1 MTLSDLSIK
10 NPVFAWMLMFALI
23 VFGWIGY
30 GRMGVSQMPD
40 VDFPIVNVAVTW
52 EGAAPEIMEA
62 EVVDII
68 EDAVTSVQGVREI
81 TSSSKQGQASITVEL
96 ELDRDVDVS
105 LQEIQT
111 KIAQAQMRLPR
122 NIDPP
127 IVTKVNPEDNPIMW
141 LALSGDVPPKDL
153 MVYAQDVLKSKFQ
166 TVPGVGD
173 IFLGGLIA
181 RNLRVWVD
189 AEKLKRYELTV
200 EDVMAA
206 IAREHAEVPAGQI
219 ETAQKEFNVRT
230 LGEISDPAK
239 FGELLITQRGG
250 QAIHVPIPLKNVA
263 RVEDGLADQRR
274 ISRTGGRRA
283 VGLGI
288 RKQRGANAVEIAERV
303 KKKMEQVRPSLPK
316 GMTLQV
322 RFDSTK
328 FIKQSVAELTHH
340 LVIAALLTS
349 AVCWLFLGSWSS
361 TLNVLLAIPTSVLGT
376 FIVTYFLGFTL
387 NSFTLLGLT
396 LSIGIVVDDAI
407 MVLENIVRY
416 VEKGKDRVTASVIG
430 AREIS
435 FAALAATVAVL
446 AIFLPVVFMKGIIG
460 KFFFQFGVTISAAV
474 SLSLLEA
481 LTLAP
486 MRTSQFLETAQHGN
500 RLVQAVD
507 RMFVALAERYRRG
520 LEWTLGRR
528 WTVIGLAALF
538 FALSMVSVKFLKKEF
553 VPAQDQ
559 GMFMVRL
566 QTPVGSSMDFTDERF
581 KQAEKWFMEQPG
593 VEGYYS
599 AVGGFGGGEVNAG
612 MLFLTLKDL
621 KDRPESKATGRPV
634 SQGEIMAE
642 ARKALNAIPDL
653 KAFIMDL
660 SQGGFSASR
669 GFPIEFT
676 VRGPDWD
683 TLVRSSTE
691 LMAKL
696 EASKTMIDVDTD
708 YKTGMPEVRVLPNR
722 DKAYAR
728 GVSMASIGNTVNAMI
743 GGVRAGLFT
752 DNGRRYDVRVRAET
766 RDRLSPDDIKGLYV
780 RNVRGE
786 MIKLSDVVDLEE
798 RPSLLAITRKD
809 RERAIGIFGNIA
821 PGQSQADVL
830 ATVEKVAKET
840 LPDGYYVKLSGSSQ
854 TFRESFQS
862 LLFALV
868 LGILVAY
875 MVLGAQF
882 NSFIHPVTVL
892 LALPFSMSGAFL
904 ALLIAGRSLNINSMI
919 GLLLLMGLVKKN
931 SILLVDFTNS
941 RREAGLEPRA
951 ALLEACPV
959 RLRPIL
965 MTSIATIAA
974 AIPTALARG
983 AGSET
988 TVPMALAIIGGVSV
1002 STFLTL
1008 FVVPAA
1014 YSLFTRIESRKQGV
1028 SAAAVIRA
1036 AKEAEEAEL
1045 LKEASGPRA

>member
-10 NPVFAWMLMFALI
+10 NPVFAWMLMFSLMI
-23 VFGWIGY
+23 FGWIGY

-40 VDFPIVNVAVTW
+40 VDFPVVSVAVTW

-62 EVVDII
+62 EVVDVI

-81 TSSSKQGQASITVEL
+81 TSSARQGQASISVEL
-96 ELDRDVDVS
+96 ELDRDVDVA
-105 LQEIQT
+105 LQEIQS
-111 KIAQAQMRLPR
+111 KIAQAQQRLPDGM
-122 NIDPP
+122 DPP
-127 IVTKVNPEDNPIMW
+127 VVTKSNPEDQPIMW
-141 LALSGDVPPKDL
+141 LALSGDVPVKDL
-153 MVYAQDVLKSKFQ
+153 MVYSQDVLKAKFQ

-173 IFLGGLIA
+173 IFLGGLIP

-189 AEKLKRYELTV
+189 AAKLNELTV
-200 EDVMAA
+200 EDVLAA

-219 ETAQKEFNVRT
+219 ETDTKEFNVRT
-230 LGEISDPAK
+230 LGEISDPEK

-250 QAIHVPIPLKNVA
+250 AAIHVPIPLKAVA
-263 RVEDGLADQRR
+263 RVEDGLADMRR
-274 ISRTGGRRA
+274 ISRVAGRRA

-288 RKQRGANAVEIAERV
+288 RKQRGANAVEIASRV
-303 KKKMEQVRPSLPK
+303 EAKVKELQPTLPK
-316 GMTLQV
+316 GMYLGV
-322 RFDSTK
+322 RFNSTK

-340 LVIAALLTS
+340 LVLAALLTS

-387 NSFTLLGLT
+387 NSFTLLALT

-416 VEKGKDRVTASVIG
+416 AEKGKDRVTASVIG

-435 FAALAATVAVL
+435 FAAMAATVAVL

-481 LTLAP
+481 LTIAP
-486 MRTSQFLETAQHGN
+486 MRTSQFLETAGHGN
-500 RLVQAVD
+500 RVVQAVD
-507 RMFVALAERYRRG
+507 RLFARLTEAYRRG
-520 LEWTLGRR
+520 LVWTLDRR
-528 WTVIGLAALF
+528 WTVVGLGALF
-538 FALSMVSVKFLKKEF
+538 FALSMLSAKFVKKEF
-553 VPAQDQ
+553 TPAQDQ
-559 GMFMVRL
+559 GMFLVRL
-566 QTPVGSSMDFTDERF
+566 QTPVGSSMEFTDGKF
-581 KQAEKWFMEQPG
+581 KLAEKHFMDDPA
-593 VEGYYS
+593 VAGYYS

-612 MLFLTLKDL
+612 MIFVTLKDL
-621 KDRPESKATGRPV
+621 KDRPKNAKGRPTG
-634 SQGEIMAE
+634 QGEIMAR
-642 ARKALNAIPDL
+642 ARKSLNSIPDL
-653 KAFIMDL
+653 RAFIIDM
-660 SQGGFSASR
+660 SQSGFSASR
-669 GFPIEFT
+669 GFPVEFS

-683 TLVRSSTE
+683 RLTE
-691 LMAKL
+691 SAQALKDRL
-696 EASKTMIDVDTD
+696 EKEGHLIDVDTD
-708 YKTGMPEVRVLPNR
+708 YKTGMPEVSVYPDRA
-722 DKAYAR
+722 KAYAR
-728 GVSMASIGNTVNAMI
+728 GVSMQSIGRTINAMI

-752 DNGRRYDVRVRAET
+752 DRGRRYDVRVRAEAG
-766 RDRLSPDDIKGLYV
+766 DRLSPEHIKSLYV

-786 MIKLSDVVDLEE
+786 MIRLSEVVRIEE
-798 RPSLLAITRKD
+798 KPSLLAITRKD
-809 RERAIGIFGNIA
+809 RERAIGVFGNVG
-821 PGQSQADVL
+821 PGKSQAEAL
-830 ATVEKVAKET
+830 AAVERLAKEV
-840 LPDGYYVKLSGSSQ
+840 LPDGYYAKFSGSSQ

-862 LLFALV
+862 LLFALF
-868 LGILVAY
+868 LGIVVAY

-882 NSFIHPVTVL
+882 NSFVHPFTVL
-892 LALPFSMSGAFL
+892 LALPFSVSGAFL
-904 ALLIAGRSLNINSMI
+904 ALLAGGRSLNINSMI

-931 SILLVDFTNS
+931 SILLGDFANA

-951 ALLEACPV
+951 ALLDACPT

-965 MTSIATIAA
+965 MTSIATVAA
-974 AIPTALARG
+974 AVPSALARG

-988 TVPMALAIIGGVSV
+988 VVPMALAIIGGVTV

-1014 YSLFTRIESRKQGV
+1014 YSLLVAVEARKSEV

-1036 AKEAEEAEL
+1036 VREAEMKGEA
-1045 LKEASGPRA
+1045 

>member
-1 MTLSDLSIK
+1 MTLSDISIK
-10 NPVFAWMLMFALI
+10 NPVFAWMLMFALM

-62 EVVDII
+62 EVVDLI
-68 EDAVTSVQGVREI
+68 EDAVTSVQGVREV
-81 TSSSKQGQASITVEL
+81 TSSSRQGQASITVEL
-96 ELDRDVDVS
+96 ELDRDVDIA
-105 LQEIQT
+105 LQEIQA
-111 KIAQAQMRLPR
+111 KVAQAQRRLPAG
-122 NIDPP
+122 IDPP
-127 IVTKVNPEDNPIMW
+127 VVTKTNPEDNPIMW

-153 MVYAQDVLKSKFQ
+153 MVYASDVLKAKFQ
-166 TVPGVGD
+166 TVPGVGE
-173 IFLGGLIA
+173 IFLGGLIP

-189 AEKLKRYELTV
+189 SEKLRRYELTV
-200 EDVMAA
+200 EDVLAA
-206 IAREHAEVPAGQI
+206 IRREHAEVPAGQI
-219 ETAQKEFNVRT
+219 ETADKEFNVRT
-230 LGEISDPAK
+230 LGEITDPAQ

-250 QAIHVPIPLKNVA
+250 SPIHVPIPLKAVA
-263 RVEDGLADQRR
+263 RVEDGLGDNRR
-274 ISRTGGRRA
+274 ISRVAGKRA

-288 RKQRGANAVEIAERV
+288 RKQRGANAVRIAENV
-303 KKKMEQVRPSLPK
+303 KKKLLEVQSSLPP
-316 GMTLQV
+316 GMVLGV

-340 LVIAALLTS
+340 LVVAAILTS
-349 AVCWLFLGSWSS
+349 LVCWLFLGSWSS
-361 TLNVLLAIPTSVLGT
+361 TMNVLLAIPTSVLGT

-387 NSFTLLGLT
+387 NSFTLLALT

-416 VEKGKDRVTASVIG
+416 AEQGKDRVTASVIG

-435 FAALAATVAVL
+435 FAAMAATVAVL
-446 AIFLPVVFMKGIIG
+446 AIFLPVVFMKGIVG

-481 LTLAP
+481 LTIAP
-486 MRTSQFLETAQHGN
+486 MRTSQFLQTASHGG
-500 RLVQAVD
+500 RVVQAVD
-507 RMFVALAERYRRG
+507 RLFARLTESYRRG
-520 LEWTLGRR
+520 LEWTLDRR
-528 WTVIGLAALF
+528 WTVVGLGAAF
-538 FALSMVSVKFLKKEF
+538 FAVSLVSVKFLKKEF
-553 VPAQDQ
+553 VPPQDQ
-559 GMFMVRL
+559 GMFMVRA
-566 QTPVGSSMDFTDERF
+566 QTPVGSSMDFTDA
-581 KQAEKWFMEQPG
+581 KYKLAEQWFMEQPA
-593 VEGYYS
+593 VAGYYS
-599 AVGGFGGGEVNAG
+599 AVGGFGGGEVNSG
-612 MLFLTLKDL
+612 MLFITLKDL
-621 KDRPESKATGRPV
+621 KDRPRGADGRPM
-634 SQGEIMAE
+634 SQGEVMTA
-642 ARKALNAIPDL
+642 ARKALNGIPQL
-653 KAFIMDL
+653 RAAIMDL

-669 GFPIEFT
+669 GFPIEFS

-683 TLVRSSTE
+683 TLTKVSAD
-691 LMAKL
+691 LMKRL
-696 EASKTMIDVDTD
+696 EESKTMIDVDTD
-708 YKTGMPEVRVLPNR
+708 YKTGMPEARVFPDR
-722 DKAYAR
+722 QKAYAR
-728 GVSMASIGNTVNAMI
+728 GVSMQSIGVTVNAMV

-766 RDRLSPDDIKGLYV
+766 SDRLSPDDIKKLFV
-780 RNVRGE
+780 RNSRGE
-786 MIKLSDVVDLEE
+786 LIRLAEVVRVEE
-798 RPSLLAITRKD
+798 KPSLLAITRKD
-809 RERAIGIFGNIA
+809 RERAIGVFGNIA
-821 PGQSQADVL
+821 PGQSQAEVL
-830 ATVEKVAKET
+830 ASVERMAKET
-840 LPDGYYVKLSGSSQ
+840 LPSGYYVKLSGSSQ

-892 LALPFSMSGAFL
+892 LALPFSLSGAFL

-951 ALLEACPV
+951 ALLDACPT
-959 RLRPIL
+959 RLRPIM
-965 MTSIATIAA
+965 MTSVATIAA
-974 AIPTALARG
+974 AIPTALSRG

-1014 YSLFTRIESRKQGV
+1014 YSLFTRLEAKKSEV
-1028 SAAAVIRA
+1028 SAHAVIRA
-1036 AKEAEEAEL
+1036 VREAER
-1045 LKEASGPRA
+1045 GG